1 MGARTSMVE
10 TIGIQGG
17 GSPVGE
23 RLRTAREAK
32 GISLQEVASQTRI
45 PIRHLEYIEKG
56 EWEALP
62 AATYSVGFARSYATV
77 VGLDPAE
84 VGQELRQEL
93 GIARNHTASP
103 AASYYEPA
111 DPARVPPRWV
121 AIVAV
126 VLIALLVGG
135 YLMWRSQAIGDES
148 VEPQLV
154 ETQAPV
160 TQPQSGTPAQQ
171 AAPAT
176 GPVVLTAI
184 EDVWFR
190 ITEANGGPKLYEGI
204 LKAGERYEVPAGA
217 AAPQI
222 RTSRAQALRVT
233 VGTTEVPPLGPP
245 EKLITNVSLRA
256 ADLAARAGGQPD
268 AAGPGPGTPVPAPAA
283 GASGTPED

>member
-1 MGARTSMVE
+1 MVE
-10 TIGIQGG
+10 TVGNQGG

-32 GISLQEVASQTRI
+32 GIGLQEVASQTRI
-45 PIRHLEYIEKG
+45 PIRHLEHIEKG
-56 EWEALP
+56 EWAALP
-62 AATYSVGFARSYATV
+62 AATYSVGFARSYATA

-93 GIARNHTASP
+93 GIARNNTASP
-103 AASYYEPA
+103 AAAFYEPA

-135 YLMWRSQAIGDES
+135 YLLWRGQAVGDDAL
-148 VEPQLV
+148 EPQLV

-160 TQPQSGTPAQQ
+160 QQPQNVQPGPQ
-171 AAPAT
+171 AAAS

-190 ITEANGGPKLYEGI
+190 ITEAKGGPKLYEGI
-204 LKAGERYEVPAGA
+204 LKAGQRYEVPAGA
-217 AAPQI
+217 TAPQI

-233 VGTTEVPPLGPP
+233 VGGTEIPPLGPP
-245 EKLITNVSLRA
+245 ERLISEVSLRA
-256 ADLAARAGGQPD
+256 ADLGTRAQGQPA
-268 AAGPGPGTPVPAPAA
+268 AAGAAPGAAAPAPAA
-283 GASGTPED
+283 GASATPED

>member
-1 MGARTSMVE
+1 ME
-10 TIGIQGG
+10 TVGNQGG

-32 GISLQEVASQTRI
+32 GITLPEVASTTRI
-45 PIRHLEYIEKG
+45 PIRHLEHIERG
-56 EWEALP
+56 EWGALP
-62 AATYSVGFARSYATV
+62 AATYSVGFARSYATC

-93 GIARNHTASP
+93 GISRNNTASP

-135 YLMWRSQAIGDES
+135 YLLWRNQAVGDQS
-148 VEPQLV
+148 LEPQLV
-154 ETQAPV
+154 ETQAVP
-160 TQPQSGTPAQQ
+160 QPQNAQPIQQ
-171 AAPAT
+171 APAAT
-176 GPVVLTAI
+176 GPVVLTAL

-190 ITEANGGPKLYEGI
+190 VTEAQGGAKLYEGI
-204 LKAGERYEVPAGA
+204 LKAGNRYEVPATA

-233 VGTTEVPPLGPP
+233 VGGTQIPPLGPP

-256 ADLAARAGGQPD
+256 ADLAARVAGQ
-268 AAGPGPGTPVPAPAA
+268 PAPAGVA
-283 GASGTPED
+283 PGAAAPPPANGAAAIPED